1 MNKEY
6 MMCINLIENNDES
19 GYFLSIDKFKILISQ
34 ALIF

>member
-19 GYFLSIDKFKILISQ
+19 GYFLSIDKLEEIS
-34 ALIF
+34 